1 MRIENIEKLIFL
13 QKSKE
18 VNSKFFIDMAHE
30 IEYSIL
36 LEKKFPNEIF
46 NMYMRIFLDKE
57 LLVKSGIYSFMFHL
71 YNDFNKLSFFQK
83 RNLKIVLINISMYL
97 LDDELK
103 FVILDLFLRKFRYKD
118 MQEMMAIIKEKG
130 LDIND
135 NDIVYAVSE
144 MIERYDSGL
153 MKDTNIG

>member
-144 MIERYDSGL
+144 MIESYDSGL